1 MRLPERLKRFK
12 TTKTWRK
19 IKFIGSIVVILLFM
33 YASWSIAYLINPILL
48 RWFGWELT
56 EYGAFLMTGT
66 VGFLILWA
74 IIGIFMPFARNK
86 YLLFYHSIIDAVNR
100 ISKGDFD
107 VTIKMNEDFEHEY
120 GMLIDS
126 INKMAGELG
135 VMEKMRQEFISNV
148 SHEIQSPLTS
158 IRGFAHALQND
169 ELSEKE
175 RQHYLQIIEMETTR
189 LSKLSDNLLRLTSLE
204 SEHHPIKPQ
213 SYRLDQQLRNLV
225 LASEPQWAAKALDVE
240 LNLDNV
246 HITADEDM
254 LSQVWVNLIH
264 NAIKFTPER
273 GFIHIGLTVR
283 EPYVEVRIEDSG
295 IGIDKEHIP
304 HLFERFFKADVSR
317 NRMQGGSG
325 LGLSIVQKIVQLH
338 QGTIAV
344 SSERGS
350 GSVFCVKLPLHMSD
364 RYQQVEKEAYANRW
378 GNGE

>member
-1 MRLPERLKRFK
+1 MKPLERFNKFK
-12 TTKTWRK
+12 TTKTWRT
-19 IKFIGSIVVILLFM
+19 IKFIGSIGVLLFFM
-33 YASWSIAYLINPILL
+33 YASWSIAYLINPTLL

-56 EYGAFLMTGT
+56 EYGAFVMTGT
-66 VGFLILWA
+66 VGFLILCA
-74 IIGIFMPFARNK
+74 VIGIFMPFARNK
-86 YLLFYHSIIDAVNR
+86 HLLFYHSIVDAVNR

-107 VTIKMNEDFEHEY
+107 VTITMNEDFEHEY
-120 GMLIDS
+120 GMLIES
-126 INKMAGELG
+126 INKLAGELG

-158 IRGFAHALQND
+158 ILGFAHALQSK
-169 ELSEKE
+169 ELSEEE

-189 LSKLSDNLLRLTSLE
+189 LSKLSDNLLKLTSLE

-213 SYRLDQQLRNLV
+213 SYRLDQQLRTLV
-225 LASEPQWAAKALDVE
+225 LASEPQWAAKGLDIE
-240 LNLDNV
+240 LHLDMV

-254 LSQVWVNLIH
+254 LGQVWVNLIH
-264 NAIKFTPER
+264 NAIKFTPES
-273 GFIHIGLTVR
+273 GFIHIGLTAH

-295 IGIDKEHIP
+295 IGINENHIP
-304 HLFERFFKADVSR
+304 HLFERFFKADASR

-350 GSVFCVKLPLHMSD
+350 GTVFCVKLPLGISD
-364 RYQQVEKEAYANRW
+364 HDHHVEKEAPIVPSNKD
-378 GNGE
+378 

>member
-1 MRLPERLKRFK
+1 MKRLAWFRKFK
-12 TTKTWRK
+12 ATRTWKT
-19 IKFIGSIVVILLFM
+19 IKFVTSMGVILLFM
-33 YASWSIAYLINPILL
+33 YASWSIAYLINPALL

-56 EYGAFLMTGT
+56 EYGAFIMTGT
-66 VGFLILWA
+66 VGFLILCA
-74 IIGIFMPFARNK
+74 IIGIFVPFARNK
-86 YLLFYHSIIDAVNR
+86 HLLYYHSIIDAVNR

-120 GMLIDS
+120 GMLIES

-169 ELSEKE
+169 ELSEEE
-175 RQHYLQIIEMETTR
+175 RRHYLQIIEMETTR

-213 SYRLDQQLRNLV
+213 SYRLDQQLRNLA
-225 LASEPQWAAKALDVE
+225 LASEPQWAAKALDIE
-240 LNLDNV
+240 LSLDKV

-254 LSQVWVNLIH
+254 LSQVWVNLLH
-264 NAIKFTPER
+264 NAIKFTPEK
-273 GFIHIGLTVR
+273 GFIHIGLTVH
-283 EPYVEVRIEDSG
+283 EPYVEVRMEDSG
-295 IGIDKEHIP
+295 IGIEEEHLP
-304 HLFERFFKADVSR
+304 HLFERFFKADASR
-317 NRMQGGSG
+317 NRMHGGSG
-325 LGLSIVQKIVQLH
+325 LGLSIARKIVQLH

-350 GSVFCVKLPLHMSD
+350 GSVFSVKLPLRMPDHHP
-364 RYQQVEKEAYANRW
+364 QVEKEAPMVRSTKD
-378 GNGE
+378 

>member
-1 MRLPERLKRFK
+1 MRLRERLKRFK
-12 TTKTWRK
+12 TTKTWRT

-33 YASWSIAYLINPILL
+33 YASWSIAYLINPTLL

-56 EYGAFLMTGT
+56 EYGAFIMTGA

-74 IIGIFMPFARNK
+74 IIGTFMPFARNK
-86 YLLFYHSIIDAVNR
+86 YLLFYHSIIEAVNR
-100 ISKGDFD
+100 ISKGDFN

-120 GMLIDS
+120 GMLIES

-213 SYRLDQQLRNLV
+213 LYRLDQQLRNLV

-240 LNLDNV
+240 LNLDKV

-283 EPYVEVRIEDSG
+283 EPHVEVRIEDSG
-295 IGIDKEHIP
+295 IGIDKEQIP

-364 RYQQVEKEAYANRW
+364 R
-378 GNGE
+378 

>member
-1 MRLPERLKRFK
+1 MKPLERIDKFK
-12 TTKTWRK
+12 TTKTWRT
-19 IKFIGSIVVILLFM
+19 IKFIGSIGVILLFM

-56 EYGAFLMTGT
+56 EYGAFVMTGT

-74 IIGIFMPFARNK
+74 VIGIFAPFARTK
-86 YLLFYHSIIDAVNR
+86 HLLFYHSIIEAVNR

-107 VTIKMNEDFEHEY
+107 VTITMNEDFEHEY
-120 GMLIDS
+120 GMLIES
-126 INKMAGELG
+126 INKLAGELG

-158 IRGFAHALQND
+158 IRGFAHALQSK
-169 ELSEKE
+169 ELSEEE

-189 LSKLSDNLLRLTSLE
+189 LSKLSDNLLKLTSLE
-204 SEHHPIKPQ
+204 SEHHPIKPRT
-213 SYRLDQQLRNLV
+213 YRLDQQLRNLV
-225 LASEPQWAAKALDVE
+225 LSSEPQWAAKGLDIE
-240 LNLDNV
+240 LNLDKV
-246 HITADEDM
+246 HLTADEDM

-264 NAIKFTPER
+264 NAIKFTPES
-273 GFIHIGLTVR
+273 GFIHIGLTVH

-295 IGIDKEHIP
+295 IGIDAEHIP

-317 NRMQGGSG
+317 NRMHGGSG

-350 GSVFCVKLPLHMSD
+350 GSLFCVKLPLRISD
-364 RYQQVEKEAYANRW
+364 HDHHVEKEGLIVPSN
-378 GNGE
+378 ED